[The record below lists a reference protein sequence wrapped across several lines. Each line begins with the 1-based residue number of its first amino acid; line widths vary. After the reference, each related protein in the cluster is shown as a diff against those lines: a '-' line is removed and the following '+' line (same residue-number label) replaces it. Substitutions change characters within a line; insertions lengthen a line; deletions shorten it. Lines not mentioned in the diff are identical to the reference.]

1 MTLDDIDTLEEI
13 TYRSGRTTE
22 DGHRVTLP
30 GGASAKHKTVS
41 AEELTSSMQEEKKQ
55 FVIRSVIDLRDNS
68 EISLQAAISAGIIDP
83 RRGVYVDL
91 SSGCGGGGG
100 RTIAIP
106 LAMNEGLIKVEYVS
120 TKRTPEKKEAFGL
133 ITIRT
138 QVDYRE
144 CVVVS
149 GAVDALTAER
159 LDAGEARRRGI
170 LNEDEDWYLVGTTGE
185 RIPLIRAIDEGWV
198 FAAYSDDDDD
208 DTPGGAEP
216 QFEVRTY
223 AVGAVRDHAR
233 RVDVSFA
240 DAVRRGLIDSETG
253 DYVNS
258 LTGERMH
265 VVDAIQNGTLRVR
278 PVEDVAGLNVSPS
291 NSVVVDRIQKVNRRI
306 LKDVQ
311 VVSAF
316 QRAGQEGKV
325 RSPEHQRTPNE
336 SRH

>member
-1 MTLDDIDTLEEI
+1 MTLDDTDILEEI
-13 TYRSGRTTE
+13 TYRSGRTGE
-22 DGHRVTLP
+22 GFRVAKP
-30 GGASAKHKTVS
+30 GGTSAKHETVS
-41 AEELTSSMQEEKKQ
+41 AEELTSSLQEEKKQ
-55 FVIRSVIDLRDNS
+55 FVIRSVVDLRDDS
-68 EISLQAAISAGIIDP
+68 EISLQEAISAGIIDP

-91 SSGCGGGGG
+91 STGGGG

-120 TKRTPEKKEAFGL
+120 TKRTPEKREAFGL

-138 QVDYRE
+138 QIDYRE
-144 CVVVS
+144 CVAVS
-149 GAVDALTAER
+149 GAVDAVTAER
-159 LDAGEARRRGI
+159 LDANEARRRGI
-170 LNEDEDWYLVGTTGE
+170 LNEAEDWYLVGTTGE

-198 FAAYSDDDDD
+198 FVADDD
-208 DTPGGAEP
+208 GVLSSEVEP

-223 AVGAVRDHAR
+223 AVSAVRDDAR

-265 VVDAIQNGTLRVR
+265 VVDAIQSGTLRVR
-278 PVEDVAGLNVSPS
+278 PVEDVARLNVSPS

-316 QRAGQEGKV
+316 QTAGQEGHV
-325 RSPEHQRTPNE
+325 RSSPERQRTPNK
-336 SRH
+336 SSH